1 MFAVWCP
8 RCWRRHMA
16 VWSRL
21 RYIPRRHRWYRQRS
35 TLRVIAPTA
44 PPFCSPLLLNQPP
57 CRRNMAEAAV
67 VVAVVAMAAVARVVG
82 ARVAEAR
89 VAEVRVAEAVGLA
102 AVVKVVAEL
111 EVEREEVALAAAN
124 PAAARLVVLPA
135 AADIIIPA
143 SIIRMCSRV
152 RSFRN
157 FLPAPLTTSKFFIN
171 SPMAPEDSL
180 SSIPMICWAVSRKS
194 RRTKI
199 STTFSVTGPQF
210 PLKEAATA

>member
-1 MFAVWCP
+1 
-8 RCWRRHMA
+8 MA
-16 VWSRL
+16 VWSGL

-67 VVAVVAMAAVARVVG
+67 VVAVVAMAAVARGVGGRVAG
-82 ARVAEAR
+82 ARVAEVR

-124 PAAARLVVLPA
+124 PAAARLVVPPA
-135 AADIIIPA
+135 AAHIIIPA

-180 SSIPMICWAVSRKS
+180 SSIPMICWAVSKKP

-199 STTFSVTGPQF
+199 SPTFSVTGPQF